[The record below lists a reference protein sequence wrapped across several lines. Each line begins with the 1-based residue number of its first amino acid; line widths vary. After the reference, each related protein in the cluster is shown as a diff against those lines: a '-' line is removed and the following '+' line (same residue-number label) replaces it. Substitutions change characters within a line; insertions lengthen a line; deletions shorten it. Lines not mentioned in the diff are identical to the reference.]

1 VSDVTTSVG
10 PTVMAALQQIAVSL
24 QSTIQ
29 SVVPSVT
36 GTVVPLAAGE
46 AETLIA
52 SLTDMQS
59 MVSDIDSTLKF
70 TVSGVTS
77 GKRLLSHLF
86 LPPKLS

>member
-1 VSDVTTSVG
+1 VSDVTASVG
-10 PTVMAALQQIAVSL
+10 PTVMASLQKIAVSL

-46 AETLIA
+46 AEALIA

-59 MVSDIDSTLKF
+59 MVSDIDSTLKS

-77 GKRLLSHLF
+77 GKRLL
-86 LPPKLS
+86 